1 MTSCFRWV
9 LPLLFLLLCARCAA
23 SPVAVEADSGT
34 DLQVE
39 VEPFAQA
46 VQLAVAGGEPDLGDR
61 YPTTVLIASDR
72 TPGLSGTPGYC
83 SGVLVE
89 PDLVLSAAHCMCLP
103 AIHTAKGTSVNR
115 SSCAKGVRVIRPSYE
130 FQEESAETA
139 GGKKPRRLAGIK
151 YPEIR
156 GVPFL
161 PEEFRVDVDEAG
173 TVRSRIADFAIIRL
187 QKRVPVRIDYRLP
200 DREVAIGESI
210 VMVGFGNMRQHNTSA
225 AILRYYGDNKVTG
238 VRLLEDEDN
247 PARDKERVEIYFHR
261 KKTGAHAEQ
270 GDSGGPCFRENEQG
284 RFLVG
289 IVHSSVPDGRTSV
302 LLSTF
307 HSKGLIDKLIAAARA
322 KID

>member
-1 MTSCFRWV
+1 VPS
-9 LPLLFLLLCARCAA
+9 LLLVLLCARCAA
-23 SPVAVEADSGT
+23 SPVAVEADSDT

-39 VEPFAQA
+39 VDSFPHA

-72 TPGLSGTPGYC
+72 TPGLSGKPGYC
-83 SGVLVE
+83 SSVLLE
-89 PDLVLSAAHCMCLP
+89 PDLILSAAHCMCLP
-103 AIHTAKGTSVNR
+103 AIHAARGSSITR

-130 FQEESAETA
+130 FQEESDDPPA
-139 GGKKPRRLAGIK
+139 GKKTRRLAGIK

-161 PEEFRVDVDEAG
+161 PEEFRVDVDETGA
-173 TVRSRIADFAIIRL
+173 VRSRIADFAIIRL
-187 QKRVPVRIDYRLP
+187 QERVPVRIDYRLP

-210 VMVGFGNMRQHNTSA
+210 VVVGFGNIRQHNTSA
-225 AILRYYGDNKVTG
+225 AILRHFGDNKVTG
-238 VRLLEDEDN
+238 VRLLEDEDH

-270 GDSGGPCFRENEQG
+270 GDSGGPCFRETEQG

-307 HSKGLIDKLIAAARA
+307 HSKSLIDKLIAAARA